1 MNCPIAE
8 IFLQQQH
15 SVDGVWSTQ
24 DSRAMMAYWRTG
36 RQQLAKASMER
47 MLEGFASEW
56 IMDAPLTQFGATTWG
71 HDTTMLTYD
80 AFGHASAVCPTAR
93 HTAHVSSVTS
103 CSSAGHCSEQ

>member
-56 IMDAPLTQFGATTWG
+56 MHRSHSVSLGAMHAATWG
-71 HDTTMLTYD
+71 HDTTMLTY
-80 AFGHASAVCPTAR
+80 
-93 HTAHVSSVTS
+93 
-103 CSSAGHCSEQ
+103 